1 MHSPASDFPALGAV
15 LTYPFAVSP
24 LPYAYNAL
32 EPYLDELT
40 LRLHHDRHH
49 QGYVEGLNAALQ
61 AYPLLHHCSVEY
73 LLRHPEQV
81 PAAIRLAVRNLG
93 GGHANHQLFWKS
105 MGPSRATLAPA
116 GAVAAAITAQFGS
129 LAEFQCAFEKAGT
142 ELFGA
147 GWVFLVCSPTARQLK
162 IITLSNQDSALPLGQ
177 FALLGNDVWEHAYYL
192 RYQNKRA
199 NYLAAW
205 WHVVNWEYVG
215 QRFASIQAGREPQ

>member
-1 MHSPASDFPALGAV
+1 MSGAAP
-15 LTYPFAVSP
+15 TYPFAVSP

-49 QGYVEGLNAALQ
+49 QGYVEALNAALK
-61 AYPLLHHCSVEY
+61 AYPFLHHCSIEE
-73 LLRHPEQV
+73 LLRHLEEVPE
-81 PAAIRLAVRNLG
+81 AIRLTVRNQG

-105 MGPSRATLAPA
+105 MGPSRAAVAPV
-116 GAVAAAITAQFGS
+116 GAVAAAIAERFGS
-129 LAEFQCAFEKAGT
+129 LAEFQCAFEEAGT
-142 ELFGA
+142 RLFGV
-147 GWVFLVCSPTARQLK
+147 GWVFLVYSPQARQLE
-162 IITLSNQDSALPLGQ
+162 IITLPNQDSVLPLNTP
-177 FALLGNDVWEHAYYL
+177 ALLGNDVWEHAYYL

-215 QRFASIQAGREPQ
+215 QRFASILAGKEPR